1 MARAKILL
9 ASLALILGVA
19 AAASAQDADAAGRAR
34 TPRTVA
40 GERARIASRSTVSQ
54 AWWLGTT
61 VMILALGGA
70 GAVCVAARRQG
81 PAGATVKLQ
90 IVGRVHLPPRH
101 AVFAVK
107 AGGRTLLIGTGPQG
121 APALLGELDDEPEP
135 PVPAGVAVASPH
147 RPVHRHGRLDVRIG
161 DES

>member
-1 MARAKILL
+1 MARAKIL
-9 ASLALILGVA
+9 STTLALILGA
-19 AAASAQDADAAGRAR
+19 AATARAQDAGAGDRAAS
-34 TPRTVA
+34 PRTVA
-40 GERARIASRSTVSQ
+40 GERARKPPRATGSP
-54 AWWLGTT
+54 AWWLGTS

-70 GAVCVAARRQG
+70 GAVCLAARGRGQT
-81 PAGATVKLQ
+81 GATVKLQ

-121 APALLGELDDEPEP
+121 APALLGELDDEPEEP
-135 PVPAGVAVASPH
+135 SAVAAPH
-147 RPVHRHGRLDVRIG
+147 RPVHHHGRLDVRIG